1 MHVSR
6 LSRKGQVTI
15 PRDVRKRLG
24 LNAGDLVI
32 YEIADGVVTLRRA
45 QPFDIGFHRALSAT
59 LQEWASE
66 EDDEAFRDL

>member
-15 PRDVRKRLG
+15 PREVRKRLG

-32 YEIADGVVTLRRA
+32 YEIADGVVTLRPA
-45 QPFDIGFHRALSAT
+45 QPFDVTFHRALSTT
-59 LQEWASE
+59 LQEWASD